1 MTIER
6 QRQLVLYRGYDRD
19 YVVRIPG
26 TKKKVNAG
34 ERFAYTEVKPAS
46 FSFHGETIQIGKLRR
61 TDEVTGVS
69 DDTLNVH
76 VKNSIDIDPV
86 VASDMGD
93 LLAPELVAKLTPQN
107 RIGDLKGHKINGG
120 FGFPDNRRIQT
131 IFRYKPSK

>member
-6 QRQLVLYRGYDRD
+6 QRQLVVYRGYDRD
-19 YVVRIPG
+19 YTVRIPG
-26 TKKKVNAG
+26 TKRKVRDG
-34 ERFAYTEVKPAS
+34 QQFSFTETQPARG
-46 FSFHGETIQIGKLRR
+46 SFHGETIKIGQLRR

-76 VKNSIDIDPV
+76 VKNSIDVDPA
-86 VASDMGD
+86 VARDMGD

-131 IFRYKPSK
+131 VFRYKPSK